1 MARYAIRGLD
11 MAADTVDQMVQFLMV
26 AQKNAVTVDFTK
38 AAGPSGYPVANLYS
52 FTWGDMKEV
61 LMAYCDGVERATD
74 DLLGMVDQVA
84 D

>member
-1 MARYAIRGLD
+1 MARFAIRGLD
-11 MAADTVDQMVQFLMV
+11 MAGDTIEDLVQFLMV
-26 AQKNAVTVDFTK
+26 AQKNVVTVDFTSTR
-38 AAGPSGYPVANLYS
+38 GPNGYPVANFYS

-61 LMAYCDGVERATD
+61 LTAYCGGDERATD